1 MKAVMKLTL
10 AFLCSIFITGSIFA
24 VMNGMVTSDGE
35 QNKNHGEQTVID
47 FIRLKQDSESR
58 VKEREK
64 KQPPKPKKPPVPP
77 QQTAQQNTPIKQI
90 AIRLPNI
97 SPDLSL
103 ANKSLLG
110 DAQIGMGFGDG
121 DVIPLVRMPAQYPN
135 KAKRRHI
142 EGFVKARL
150 EVNAL
155 GTVDSVEIIESKP
168 KGVFERSAIRALYKY
183 KFKPQIIDGKPQA
196 QSVTQTL
203 DYVLDKG

>member
-1 MKAVMKLTL
+1 MKLIL
-10 AFLCSIFITGSIFA
+10 AFFCSILVTGSIFA
-24 VMNGMVTSDGE
+24 VMSGMVSSDGA
-35 QNKNHGEQTVID
+35 QNGNRGEQTVID

-58 VKEREK
+58 IKKRDKKE
-64 KQPPKPKKPPVPP
+64 PPKPKKPPMPP
-77 QQTAQQNTPIKQI
+77 QQAAQQNTPMKQI
-90 AIRLPNI
+90 AMRMPKI

-135 KAKRRHI
+135 KAKRRNI

-150 EVNAL
+150 QVNIQ
-155 GTVDSVEIIESKP
+155 GTVDSVEIIDAKP

-183 KFKPQIIDGKPQA
+183 KFKPQMIDGKAQPQT
-196 QSVTQTL
+196 VTQTL
-203 DYVLDKG
+203 EYSLDKG

>member
-1 MKAVMKLTL
+1 MKVVMKLML
-10 AFLCSIFITGSIFA
+10 AFLFSIFITGSIFA
-24 VMNGMVTSDGE
+24 VMNGMVTSKGE
-35 QNKNHGEQTVID
+35 QNKNIGEQTVID

-58 VKEREK
+58 TKEREK
-64 KQPPKPKKPPVPP
+64 KQPPKPKKPPMPP
-77 QQTAQQNTPIKQI
+77 QQTAQQNTPMKQI

-97 SPDLSL
+97 TPDLSL

-155 GTVDSVEIIESKP
+155 GTVDSVEIIDSKP

>member
-1 MKAVMKLTL
+1 MKAVMKLML
-10 AFLCSIFITGSIFA
+10 AFLFSIFITGSIFA
-24 VMNGMVTSDGE
+24 VMNGMVTSKGE
-35 QNKNHGEQTVID
+35 QNKNIGEQTVID

-58 VKEREK
+58 TKEREK
-64 KQPPKPKKPPVPP
+64 KQPPKPKKPPMPP
-77 QQTAQQNTPIKQI
+77 QQTAQQNTPMKQI

-97 SPDLSL
+97 TPDLSL

-155 GTVDSVEIIESKP
+155 GTVDSVEIIDSKP

>member
-1 MKAVMKLTL
+1 MKLIL
-10 AFLCSIFITGSIFA
+10 AFLCSILVTGSIFA

-35 QNKNHGEQTVID
+35 QNKNIGEQTVID

-64 KQPPKPKKPPVPP
+64 KQPPKPKKPPMPP
-77 QQTAQQNTPIKQI
+77 QQTAKQNTPMKQI
-90 AIRLPNI
+90 AMRMPNI
-97 SPDLSL
+97 TPDLSL

-121 DVIPLVRMPAQYPN
+121 DVIPLVRMPAQYPT
-135 KAKRRHI
+135 KAKRRNI

-155 GTVDSVEIIESKP
+155 GTVDTVDIVDSKP

-183 KFKPQIIDGKPQA
+183 KFKPQMVDGKPQP
-196 QSVTQTL
+196 QTVIQTL

>member
-1 MKAVMKLTL
+1 
-10 AFLCSIFITGSIFA
+10 
-24 VMNGMVTSDGE
+24 
-35 QNKNHGEQTVID
+35 
-47 FIRLKQDSESR
+47 

-77 QQTAQQNTPIKQI
+77 QQTAQQNTPMKQI

-97 SPDLSL
+97 TPDLSL

>member
-1 MKAVMKLTL
+1 MKIIL
-10 AFLCSIFITGSIFA
+10 AFLCSILVTGSIFA
-24 VMNGMVTSDGE
+24 VMNGMVTSDNA
-35 QNKNHGEQTVID
+35 QNKNLGEQTVID
-47 FIRLKQDSESR
+47 FIRLKKDSESR

-64 KQPPKPKKPPVPP
+64 KEPPKPKKPPVPP
-77 QQTAQQNTPIKQI
+77 QQTAKQNTPMKQM
-90 AIRLPNI
+90 AMRMPNI
-97 SPDLSL
+97 TPDLSL

-121 DVIPLVRMPAQYPN
+121 DVIPLVRMPAQYPS
-135 KAKRRHI
+135 KAKRRNI

-150 EVNAL
+150 EVNTL
-155 GTVDSVEIIESKP
+155 GTVDSVDIVESKP

-196 QSVTQTL
+196 QTVIQTL

>member
-1 MKAVMKLTL
+1 MKLIL
-10 AFLCSIFITGSIFA
+10 AFLCSMLVTGSIFA

-35 QNKNHGEQTVID
+35 QNKNLGEQTVID
-47 FIRLKQDSESR
+47 FIRLKKDSESR

-64 KQPPKPKKPPVPP
+64 KQPPKPKKPPTPP
-77 QQTAQQNTPIKQI
+77 QQTAKKNTPMKQI
-90 AIRLPNI
+90 AMRMPNI
-97 SPDLSL
+97 TPDLSL

-121 DVIPLVRMPAQYPN
+121 DVIPLVRMPAQYPS
-135 KAKRRHI
+135 KAKRRNI

-155 GTVDSVEIIESKP
+155 GTVDSVDIVDSKP

-183 KFKPQIIDGKPQA
+183 KFKPQMIDGKPQP
-196 QSVTQTL
+196 QTVIQTL

>member
-1 MKAVMKLTL
+1 MKLIV
-10 AFLCSIFITGSIFA
+10 AFLCSIIVTGSIFA
-24 VMNGMVTSDGE
+24 VMNGMVTTDTDM
-35 QNKNHGEQTVID
+35 NKNLGEQTVID

-58 VKEREK
+58 VKKRDK
-64 KQPPKPKKPPVPP
+64 KEPPKPKKPPMPP
-77 QQTAQQNTPIKQI
+77 QQTAQQNTPMKQI
-90 AIRLPNI
+90 AMRMPNI

-121 DVIPLVRMPAQYPN
+121 DVIPLVRMPAQYPS
-135 KAKRRHI
+135 KAKRRNI

-150 EVNAL
+150 EINEL
-155 GTVDSVEIIESKP
+155 GTVDSVEIIDSKP

-183 KFKPQIIDGKPQA
+183 KFKPQIIDGKPQP
-196 QSVTQTL
+196 QTVTQTL